1 MYYPPFEIRGMD
13 YFKKYPKLY
22 DISLIL
28 HVYMYQQCVTSNAI
42 SSKVLGVYQTFF
54 SSFL

>member
-13 YFKKYPKLY
+13 YLKKYPKLY

-28 HVYMYQQCVTSNAI
+28 HVYMY
-42 SSKVLGVYQTFF
+42 
-54 SSFL
+54 